1 VDTLFGRIATIRR
14 GCADSHVEAGRHDR
28 GAGTSESL
36 LTPPESSFRS
46 TGSGDPSGYDSA
58 VIDGTVPS
66 RQAGLLLG
74 ALRRAGLGEAV
85 RARLP
90 ELADDVLADELARPS
105 SSSAIQLWREF
116 TLLPDD
122 TFIDLFPAGALP
134 LGTFGVWDYLYTAG
148 GDLADSIRLATAHT
162 GNLADPSVERLDLI
176 EAGGLLR
183 LQRANSVPGDPDV
196 VAVIEQFAMLLYLTR
211 SRDATGRMLT
221 PTQVSFTQRAP
232 RRHGNLAR
240 ALGTDHIEFGAEYNS
255 LTLRGD
261 DGRLEIPQFRP
272 GLGEV
277 LGRHAEMLLTA
288 SRPVRSWQ
296 AGFRT
301 VLRRSF
307 DGREVSLDAVARRMR
322 ISTRTL
328 QRRLAE
334 HHTTWREEVE
344 AARREV
350 ATTLLRDSPLP
361 VAAIAARV
369 GYSDVRTLRRAV
381 HRWHGRS
388 PSALRAA

>member
-1 VDTLFGRIATIRR
+1 M
-14 GCADSHVEAGRHDR
+14 
-28 GAGTSESL
+28 
-36 LTPPESSFRS
+36 
-46 TGSGDPSGYDSA
+46 
-58 VIDGTVPS
+58 IDGTVPS

-74 ALRRAGLGEAV
+74 ALRRAGLGEGV

-105 SSSAIQLWREF
+105 TSSAIQLWREF

-122 TFIDLFPAGALP
+122 TFIDLFPAGTLP
-134 LGTFGVWDYLYTAG
+134 LGAFGVWDYLYTAG
-148 GDLADSIRLATAHT
+148 HDLADSIRLATAHI
-162 GNLADPSVERLDLI
+162 GNLADPSVERLELI
-176 EAGGLLR
+176 EADGLLR

-196 VAVIEQFAMLLYLTR
+196 AAVIEQFAMLLYLTR

-221 PTQVSFTQRAP
+221 PAQVSFTQRAP

-240 ALGTDHIEFGAEYNS
+240 ALGTNRIEFDAEYNS
-255 LTLRGD
+255 LTLRSD